1 MKIKIC
7 AEYRDMLPR
16 PRLVCQ
22 EPDKSSRGLGS
33 MSRHSA
39 QILIC
44 FTGYIF
50 QFLKSSVDGM
60 GALQL
65 WNELLISTIV
75 IVIRVRLQQETI
87 QSPSIP
93 CWEVN
98 QWGSTGMIILE
109 ELSWHWQNWQV
120 WWIKS
125 ITMSRLSLHEA
136 SEGSLFWWVLL
147 QHFTPVPSLM
157 PAAWVQQGHSRMFW
171 CIQIWQ
177 LSNCQTLV
185 WKSF

>member
-1 MKIKIC
+1 
-7 AEYRDMLPR
+7 
-16 PRLVCQ
+16 
-22 EPDKSSRGLGS
+22 
-33 MSRHSA
+33 MSRYSA

-44 FTGYIF
+44 SIAYIS
-50 QFLKSSVDGM
+50 QFLKSSVDGV

-65 WNELLISTIV
+65 WNGPASTIV
-75 IVIRVRLQQETI
+75 IVIRMRLQQQTI
-87 QSPSIP
+87 ESPSIP

-98 QWGSTGMIILE
+98 HWDSTGMIILE

-120 WWIKS
+120 RWIKS
-125 ITMSRLSLHEA
+125 KTMSRLSIQES
-136 SEGSLFWWVLL
+136 SEGSLFLWVLL

-157 PAAWVQQGHSRMFW
+157 PAAWVQQGHNKKFW

-185 WKSF
+185 WKSL